1 MGQKPRFAAPGAPSA
16 RTNRRALLLL
26 AKVRAAAAVSALLYW
41 NVTILA
47 RLAKRVDSDSV
58 GRLRGQA
65 AAAPRESLDE
75 EEAKPW
81 FLQPEAYVKEV
92 SCCAGVWGLARCR
105 PRATDADVG

>member
-1 MGQKPRFAAPGAPSA
+1 MGKKPRFAAPGAPSA
-16 RTNRRALLLL
+16 RTNRRRALLLM
-26 AKVRAAAAVSALLYW
+26 AKVLAAVGVGALLYW
-41 NVTILA
+41 NVTMLA
-47 RLAKRVDSDSV
+47 RLAKRVDSDSG

-92 SCCAGVWGLARCR
+92 SCGVGAGAVLLCGGC
-105 PRATDADVG
+105 